1 MLYIPTVIEKTGN
14 FERVYDIYSRMLQ
27 ERIIILGSQIN
38 DEVANSIV
46 AQLLYLEYQ
55 DSKKEIT
62 IYINSPGGVVTSGM
76 AILDT
81 MNLVKAPVSTVCIG
95 QACSMGALL
104 LACGTKGKRYS
115 LPNSRIMI
123 HQPLGGAEGQA
134 TDIMIQAEEI
144 IRIKKNLS
152 QILADQTG
160 KDIDL
165 IYQDTDRDNFLTP
178 EAAKQYGLIDEV
190 ITSIES
196 I

>member
-1 MLYIPTVIEKTGN
+1 
-14 FERVYDIYSRMLQ
+14 
-27 ERIIILGSQIN
+27 
-38 DEVANSIV
+38 
-46 AQLLYLEYQ
+46 
-55 DSKKEIT
+55 
-62 IYINSPGGVVTSGM
+62 M